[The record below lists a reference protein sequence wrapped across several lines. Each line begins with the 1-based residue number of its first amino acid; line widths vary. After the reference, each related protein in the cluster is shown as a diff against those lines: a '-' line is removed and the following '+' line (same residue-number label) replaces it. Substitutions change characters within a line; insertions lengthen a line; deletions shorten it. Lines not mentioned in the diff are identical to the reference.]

1 MRGIFLVVILFT
13 LGACATPE
21 VLISQNDI
29 YKGMT
34 KRSLD
39 DVMLNRAF
47 PVDDITMSG
56 CTRNYFPDT
65 QHEIFSS
72 ESRKLYYLF
81 EKVTISE
88 GDSCKSLVGN
98 GYLLGAYRTI
108 QAALLIVNPALAYS
122 NLLEEAQSEE
132 NDANQEK
139 NQLIEVGSGTA
150 FAITKSDGDQYVGE
164 IKDSKRDGQGTVISV
179 SGYHFHNGREEISS
193 PEVLD
198 SISKYGSRIA
208 AEIKQKKQAEAEANQ
223 KCLQYEDDKG
233 TFKVAEVI
241 YSAVGILKSNSCNQS
256 SYAEERRKFFFE
268 EILARAMIEDV
279 KKGKYP
285 ERCSDVISNA
295 INNILEKQK
304 NKGHNSSI
312 CQDAKSLLDRFTK

>member
-1 MRGIFLVVILFT
+1 MRGIFLIVILFI
-13 LGACATPE
+13 LGACVAPE
-21 VLISQNDI
+21 ALINKNEI
-29 YKGMT
+29 YQGMS

-39 DVMLNRAF
+39 DVMLMTSLT
-47 PVDDITMSG
+47 DDITMSG
-56 CTRNYFPDT
+56 CSRNYFPDT
-65 QHEIFSS
+65 QHEILSS
-72 ESRKLYYLF
+72 ESRKLYFLF

-108 QAALLIVNPALAYS
+108 QAALLIVDPALAYS
-122 NLLEEAQSEE
+122 NLLEEAQSEG

-150 FAITKSDGDQYVGE
+150 FAITKPDGDQYVGE
-164 IKDSKRDGQGTVISV
+164 IKDGKRDDPDTVTSV
-179 SGYHFHNGREEISS
+179 NGREETSS

-208 AEIKQKKQAEAEANQ
+208 AEVKQKKQAEAEANQ

-233 TFKVAEVI
+233 TFKVAELI

-268 EILARAMIEDV
+268 EILAREMIEDV

-304 NKGHNSSI
+304 NKGHNYSI
-312 CQDAKSLLDRFTK
+312 CQNAKSRLDRFTK